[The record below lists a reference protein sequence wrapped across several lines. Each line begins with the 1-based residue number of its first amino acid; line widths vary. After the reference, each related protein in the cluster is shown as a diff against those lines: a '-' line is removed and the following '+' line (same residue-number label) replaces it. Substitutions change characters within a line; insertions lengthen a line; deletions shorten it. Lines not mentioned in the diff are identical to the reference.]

1 MFDLSEI
8 FLTSIRKDSMPPSK
22 MSISAAVLSLS
33 VPPGEDLVPEPAEQV
48 EAATGGGPGG
58 RQSTGR
64 RQVKHCGT
72 TLLGD
77 TLLRDTL
84 LRDTLLGTLLEH
96 KNQNHNLCSIY

>member
-33 VPPGEDLVPEPAEQV
+33 VPPGEDLVPEPAKQV
-48 EAATGGGPGG
+48 EAATGGRPGG

-64 RQVKHCGT
+64 RQVTGGQHFWETRFWGHFWETHIWMIHFWETHFWK
-72 TLLGD
+72 
-77 TLLRDTL
+77 
-84 LRDTLLGTLLEH
+84 TLLEQ
-96 KNQNHNLCSIY
+96 KN